1 LQRPRLTVILNSGE
15 NRMRKLASLILLTLL
30 FTSAC
35 TGGNSINSAP
45 SNANSASTV
54 SDRGTA
60 SLQLE
65 GGTVS
70 VEYGRPA
77 LKGRDL
83 EKLIEPGQE
92 WRMGSNA
99 ATTLTADLNLKFGDR
114 AVAAGKYVLTAKPV
128 DSERWLLLIKKED
141 GSAVAEIP
149 LVLEKIDRSA
159 EALTIDL
166 LKKGGGGKFLLHW
179 GHLTLATDFE
189 KA

>member
-1 LQRPRLTVILNSGE
+1 MP
-15 NRMRKLASLILLTLL
+15 KLSSLVSLILL
-30 FTSAC
+30 FTIAC
-35 TGGNSINSAP
+35 TGGNTANPTTSNTNSAP
-45 SNANSASTV
+45 AV
-54 SDRGTA
+54 SDRGT
-60 SLQLE
+60 SVLQLD

-99 ATTLTADLNLKFGDR
+99 ATTLTTDLSLKFGDK
-114 AVAAGKYVLTAKPV
+114 VLPAGKYVLQAKPV
-128 DSERWLLLIKKED
+128 DNQRWLLLVKKED
-141 GSAVAEIP
+141 DSAVAEIP
-149 LVLEKIDRSA
+149 LTFEKVDRSA

-166 LKKGGGGKFLLHW
+166 SKKRDGGQFLLHW
-179 GHLTLATDFE
+179 GHLTLSTDFE